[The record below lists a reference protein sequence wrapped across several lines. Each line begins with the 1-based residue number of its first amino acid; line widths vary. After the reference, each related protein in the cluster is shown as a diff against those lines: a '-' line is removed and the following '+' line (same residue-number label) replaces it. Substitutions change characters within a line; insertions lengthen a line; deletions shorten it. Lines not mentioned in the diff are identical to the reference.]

1 MDKLRINLIPP
12 EIKERAKRDL
22 RRSTISR
29 ISVGLLGIL
38 ILLTSII
45 LAIVIFQGARLGALS
60 SEIEQEKS
68 KIGSLKDKEAVMHLL
83 KNRIDT
89 INQFTQNKYK
99 QGEVYDL
106 MTSLFSP
113 GITLS
118 SMRIDKGSKVTV
130 TGDTGSTAS
139 LQNFFDNL
147 TDPKINEGKVSGVN
161 VESLSKNPKGS
172 IRFDLGVTLR
182 EGVY

>member
-22 RRSTISR
+22 KRAMISR

-38 ILLTSII
+38 ILLTSVI
-45 LAIVIFQGARLGALS
+45 LAIVIFQGARLSALN
-60 SEIEQEKS
+60 SEIQQHKS
-68 KIGSLKDKEAVMHLL
+68 KIESLKDKEAVMHLL

-99 QGEVYDL
+99 QGEVFDL
-106 MTSLFSP
+106 MTSLFPS
-113 GITLS
+113 GINLS

-130 TGDTGSTAS
+130 TGDTVSTAS
-139 LQNFFDNL
+139 LQNLFDNF
-147 TDPKINEGKVSGVN
+147 TDPKINEGKVTGVT
-161 VESLSKNPKGS
+161 VESLNKNPKGD
-172 IRFDLGVTLR
+172 IRFDLGVTLK